1 MKKIVIIVLSIGILL
16 AGCGSKQKAQ
26 VKLLD
31 AVTHRIVTGEVSI
44 NGHKLQIQNGTVQL
58 KKGKLYIEKSG
69 YKTKYTKIE
78 SKESIV
84 YLTPIAYL
92 KLHVINSLKKP
103 ISNAVVQVGNK
114 KAITDKNGN
123 CIVSPVLRGKQTVKV
138 TKKFF
143 ISKQVVADIKSGKN
157 NIYVE
162 LPLQG
167 SGAQKYL
174 NSLVFP
180 EDEKN
185 FSFSINI
192 NGNADNEKI
201 EHQLS
206 GKVKDYKVVEVW
218 DKDIHYVF
226 ENNSTFIVTENGK
239 EPMEDEEQKEA
250 LSYARHVIQKL
261 FNIKNEA
268 DSLNISDISNDGIL
282 LMKSRTFE
290 KRPIEEEMLLKIKNK
305 KVQSITIHLFS
316 NDIEN
321 ADITIQIKIEEAI

>member
-1 MKKIVIIVLSIGILL
+1 MKKIVIIILSIGILL
-16 AGCGSKQKAQ
+16 AGCGSEQKAQ

-44 NGHKLQIQNGTVQL
+44 NGHKLQTQNGTVQF
-58 KKGKLYIEKSG
+58 KKEKLNIEKSG
-69 YKTKYTKIE
+69 YKTKYAEIE

-92 KLHVINSLKKP
+92 KLHVVNSLKKP
-103 ISNAVVQVGNK
+103 ISNALVQVGNE
-114 KAITDKNGN
+114 KAITDGNGD
-123 CIVSPVLRGKQTVKV
+123 CTVSPVLRGKQTVKV

-143 ISKQVVADIKSGKN
+143 MSKQVAADIKSGEN
-157 NIYVE
+157 SIYVE
-162 LPLQG
+162 LPLQN
-167 SGAQKYL
+167 SVAQKYL

-185 FSFSINI
+185 FSFSISI
-192 NGNADNEKI
+192 NGNADKEKI
-201 EHQLS
+201 EHQIS

-226 ENNSTFIVTENGK
+226 DNNSAFIITENGK
-239 EPMEDEEQKEA
+239 EPVKDEEQKEA
-250 LSYARHVIQKL
+250 LSYARNVIQKM

-268 DSLNISDISNDGIL
+268 DSLNISDIRNDEIL

-305 KVQSITIHLFS
+305 KIQSITIHLSS

-321 ADITIQIKIEEAI
+321 ADITVQINIEEAI